1 LLLSEAKRWR
11 RKRRHR
17 VVVLWKEGKTI
28 LDMAA
33 DLGVNEKTV
42 DRDLKTS
49 VVQAMIIPIKLRR
62 WKL

>member
-1 LLLSEAKRWR
+1 MLLSEAKRWR
-11 RKRRHR
+11 RKRRRR
-17 VVVLWKEGKTI
+17 VVELWKEGKTI

-42 DRDLKTS
+42 DRGLKTS
-49 VVQAMIIPIKLRR
+49 GVQAMIIPIKLRR